1 MNTQTC
7 ENSIVV
13 LKKVR
18 DECKSQLDDGV
29 LSDLDRVI
37 AELEKQRN
45 GGMSALEASVLSVR
59 VLRFIADLVRLLTSF
74 DDWLK

>member
-13 LKKVR
+13 LMKVR

-37 AELEKQRN
+37 AELQQHRD
-45 GGMSALEASVLSVR
+45 GGLSAAEASKLAMR
-59 VLRFIADLVRLLTSF
+59 VLQVFAVVVHIVSNVR
-74 DDWLK
+74 DWLK

>member
-7 ENSIVV
+7 ENSIAI
-13 LKKVR
+13 LIKVR

-37 AELEKQRN
+37 AELQKHRD
-45 GGMSALEASVLSVR
+45 GGLSAAEASRLAMR
-59 VLRFIADLVRLLTSF
+59 VLQILAVVVHFVTNVR
-74 DDWLK
+74 DWLK

>member
-7 ENSIVV
+7 ENSIVA
-13 LKKVR
+13 LMRVR

-37 AELEKQRN
+37 AELQEHRD
-45 GGMSALEASVLSVR
+45 GGLSAAEASRLAVR
-59 VLRFIADLVRLLTSF
+59 VLQVVAVVVHFATNVR
-74 DDWLK
+74 DWMK

>member
-59 VLRFIADLVRLLTSF
+59 VLRFIADLVRLVTSF